1 MNNVTELS
9 QSFRRRADCGHVA
22 VNADKDTVRK
32 VNASRAAEMLG
43 VTKGRVS
50 QMVKANQLEAFRDG
64 GTVWVTLDSIEA
76 RLAEKPKAGR
86 PAKAQA
92 TA

>member
-1 MNNVTELS
+1 M
-9 QSFRRRADCGHVA
+9 
-22 VNADKDTVRK
+22 
-32 VNASRAAEMLG
+32 
-43 VTKGRVS
+43 
-50 QMVKANQLEAFRDG
+50 G

>member
-1 MNNVTELS
+1 
-9 QSFRRRADCGHVA
+9 
-22 VNADKDTVRK
+22 
-32 VNASRAAEMLG
+32 MLG

-76 RLAEKPKAGR
+76 RLAEKPKVRASCKSSGNGISAR
-86 PAKAQA
+86 RVAAMEIKKIIEP
-92 TA
+92 